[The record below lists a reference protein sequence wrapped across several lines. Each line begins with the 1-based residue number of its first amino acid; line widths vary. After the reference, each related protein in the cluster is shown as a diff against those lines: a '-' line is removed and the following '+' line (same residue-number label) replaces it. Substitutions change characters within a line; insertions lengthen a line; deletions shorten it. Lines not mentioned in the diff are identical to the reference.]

1 MFDSTIPFGEPE
13 LMRASSFRRY
23 LPHRDDGSSVDVLSP
38 QLALLSP
45 SLMADLGHGATHE
58 PRTELLDVLAAC
70 VRHAQ
75 PVTVHLQCGARAVPL
90 TLFPHERLLHCPI
103 PIDMLLAQRESEL
116 QVIHIEPA
124 LLAAPDQA
132 AWHRGRPGPYAVA
145 DLCFH
150 PLGAI
155 LWDMALHGGR
165 RELLPEITGPA
176 VYRVSYGLDL
186 GDVTMSGTLL
196 SAVYRLRRDTCHL
209 REIAT
214 WPGFDRER
222 AVRLLN
228 GLYLQSGLIVSRS
241 HPDALRDSWFGALGP
256 R

>member
-13 LMRASSFRRY
+13 LMRASSFRRF
-23 LPHRDDGSSVDVLSP
+23 LPHAPDGSGAAILSP
-38 QLALLSP
+38 QLASLSP
-45 SLMADLGHGATHE
+45 SLMADLGAGAHHE
-58 PRTELLDVLAAC
+58 QRTELLDVLAAC

-75 PVTVHLQCGARAVPL
+75 AVTVHLQSSDRVVPV

-103 PIDMLLAQRESEL
+103 PIDVLMAPRETAL

-124 LLAAPDQA
+124 LLRAPGHAAGR
-132 AWHRGRPGPYAVA
+132 RGPAGPYSVA
-145 DLCFH
+145 DLCIH
-150 PLGAI
+150 PMGAI
-155 LWDMALHGGR
+155 LWDLALHGGR
-165 RELLPEITGPA
+165 HELLPEISGPA
-176 VYRVSYGLDL
+176 VYRVSHGLDI

-196 SAVYRLRRDTCHL
+196 SAVYRLRRESCCL
-209 REIAT
+209 RDIAT

-222 AVRLLN
+222 AARLLN

-241 HPDALRDSWFGALGP
+241 HPDALRESWFATLGP

>member
-23 LPHRDDGSSVDVLSP
+23 LPHRDDGSAAAIVSP

-58 PRTELLDVLAAC
+58 QRTEPLDVLAAC

-75 PVTVHLQCGARAVPL
+75 PVTVHLQCGERAVPL

-103 PIDMLLAQRESEL
+103 PIDMLLAQQEPEL
-116 QVIHIEPA
+116 EVIHIEPA
-124 LLAAPDQA
+124 LLAAPSEA
-132 AWHRGRPGPYAVA
+132 VWHRGRPGRYAIA

-155 LWDMALHGGR
+155 LWDLALHGGR

-176 VYRVSYGLDL
+176 VYRVSYGLDM
-186 GDVTMSGTLL
+186 GEITMSGTLL
-196 SAVYRLRRDTCHL
+196 SAVYRLRRESCRL
-209 REIAT
+209 RDIAT
-214 WPGFDRER
+214 WSGFDRER
-222 AVRLLN
+222 AGRLLN
-228 GLYLQSGLIVSRS
+228 GLYLQSGLMVSRS
-241 HPDALRDSWFGALGP
+241 HPAALRDSWFGSLGP
-256 R
+256 H

>member
-23 LPHRDDGSSVDVLSP
+23 LPHPEDGSAMAIVSP
-38 QLALLSP
+38 QLAALSP
-45 SLMADLGHGATHE
+45 SLMADLGHGATRVQ
-58 PRTELLDVLAAC
+58 RTEPLDVLAAC

-75 PVTVHLQCGARAVPL
+75 PVTVHLQCGERAVPL
-90 TLFPHERLLHCPI
+90 TLFPHQRLLHCPM
-103 PIDMLLAQRESEL
+103 PIDALLAQREPEL
-116 QVIHIEPA
+116 EVIHIEPA
-124 LLAAPDQA
+124 LLAAPSEA
-132 AWHRGRPGPYAVA
+132 VWHRGRPAAYAVA

-155 LWDMALHGGR
+155 LWDLALHGGR
-165 RELLPEITGPA
+165 RELLPEIAGPA
-176 VYRVSYGLDL
+176 VYRVSYGLDM

-196 SAVYRLRRDTCHL
+196 SAVYRLRRESCRL
-209 REIAT
+209 RDMAT
-214 WPGFDRER
+214 WSGFDRER

>member
-13 LMRASSFRRY
+13 LMRASSFRHY
-23 LPHRDDGSSVDVLSP
+23 LPRRGDDPAGVVVCP
-38 QLALLSP
+38 KLAALSP
-45 SLMADLGHGATHE
+45 SLMADLAHGITHE
-58 PRTELLDVLAAC
+58 QRTEPLDVLAAC

-75 PVTVHLQCGARAVPL
+75 PVTVHLQCGERAVPL

-103 PIDMLLAQRESEL
+103 SIDSLLAQREPDP

-124 LLAAPDQA
+124 LRVAPTDTLG
-132 AWHRGRPGPYAVA
+132 HRGRPGPFAVA
-145 DLCFH
+145 DLCLH
-150 PLGAI
+150 PLGAV
-155 LWDMALHGGR
+155 LWDLALQGGR
-165 RELLPEITGPA
+165 RELLPEITGAA

-186 GDVTMSGTLL
+186 GDVAMSDTLL
-196 SAVYRLRRDTCHL
+196 SAVYRLRREPCRL
-209 REIAT
+209 RDIAT

-222 AVRLLN
+222 AIRLLN
-228 GLYLQSGLIVSRS
+228 GLYLKSGLIVSRS

>member
-23 LPHRDDGSSVDVLSP
+23 LPHRDDGSGAVIMSP

-45 SLMADLGHGATHE
+45 SLMADLGPGATHE
-58 PRTELLDVLAAC
+58 RRTELLDVLAAC

-75 PVTVHLQCGARAVPL
+75 PVTVHLQCGERAVPL
-90 TLFPHERLLHCPI
+90 TLFPHERLLHCPT
-103 PIDMLLAQRESEL
+103 PIEVLLAQPAPEL
-116 QVIHIEPA
+116 EVIHIEPA
-124 LLAAPDQA
+124 LLAAPTEA
-132 AWHRGRPGPYAVA
+132 VWRRGRPQPYAVA

-155 LWDMALHGGR
+155 LWELALHGGR
-165 RELLPEITGPA
+165 CELLPEITGPA

-186 GDVTMSGTLL
+186 GDVAMSGTLL
-196 SAVYRLRRDTCHL
+196 SAVYRLRRESSRL
-209 REIAT
+209 RDIAT
-214 WPGFDRER
+214 WSGFDRER

-241 HPDALRDSWFGALGP
+241 HPDALRDGWFSALGT

>member
-13 LMRASSFRRY
+13 LMRASSFRRF
-23 LPHRDDGSSVDVLSP
+23 LPHGSDGSDAGILSP
-38 QLALLSP
+38 RLAALSP
-45 SLMADLGHGATHE
+45 SLMADLGPGVHDE
-58 PRTELLDVLAAC
+58 QRTELLDVLAAC

-75 PVTVHLQCGARAVPL
+75 AVTVHLQSGERVVPV
-90 TLFPHERLLHCPI
+90 TLFPRERLLHCPI
-103 PIDMLLAQRESEL
+103 PVDALTAQREPAL

-124 LLAAPDQA
+124 LLEAPGHAAGL
-132 AWHRGRPGPYAVA
+132 RGLTGPYSIA

-150 PLGAI
+150 PMGAI
-155 LWDMALHGGR
+155 LWDLALHGGR
-165 RELLPEITGPA
+165 HELLPEISGPA
-176 VYRVSYGLDL
+176 VYRVSHGLEI
-186 GDVTMSGTLL
+186 GDVSMSGTLL
-196 SAVYRLRRDTCHL
+196 SAVYRLRRESCCL
-209 REIAT
+209 RDIAT

-241 HPDALRDSWFGALGP
+241 HPDALRDSWFSALGP

>member
-13 LMRASSFRRY
+13 LMRASRFRHY
-23 LPHRDDGSSVDVLSP
+23 LPHPDDGSATAILSP
-38 QLALLSP
+38 QLAALSP
-45 SLMADLGHGATHE
+45 SLMADLGHGANHE
-58 PRTELLDVLAAC
+58 RRTEPLDVLAAC

-75 PVTVHLQCGARAVPL
+75 PVTVHLQCGERAVPL
-90 TLFPHERLLHCPI
+90 TLFPHERLLHCPM
-103 PIDMLLAQRESEL
+103 PMEALLAPQDPEL

-124 LLAAPDQA
+124 LLAAPSDA
-132 AWHRGRPGPYAVA
+132 VWHRGRPGPYAVA

-176 VYRVSYGLDL
+176 VYRVSYGLDM
-186 GDVTMSGTLL
+186 GDITMSGTLL
-196 SAVYRLRRDTCHL
+196 AAVYRLRRESCRL
-209 REIAT
+209 RDIAS
-214 WPGFDRER
+214 WSGFDRER

>member
-13 LMRASSFRRY
+13 LMRASSFRHY
-23 LPHRDDGSSVDVLSP
+23 LPRRNGDPAGAVVCP
-38 QLALLSP
+38 QLAALSP
-45 SLMADLGHGATHE
+45 SLMADLGQGTTHE
-58 PRTELLDVLAAC
+58 PRTEPLDVLAAC

-75 PVTVHLQCGARAVPL
+75 PVTVHLQCGERAVPL
-90 TLFPHERLLHCPI
+90 TLFPHERLLHCPV
-103 PIDMLLAQRESEL
+103 PIDLLLAQRRPEL

-124 LLAAPDQA
+124 LLAAPTEA
-132 AWHRGRPGPYAVA
+132 AWRRGRPGPFAVA

-155 LWDMALHGGR
+155 LWDLAWQGGR
-165 RELLPEITGPA
+165 RELLPEITGSA

-186 GDVTMSGTLL
+186 GDVAMSGTLL
-196 SAVYRLRRDTCHL
+196 SAVYRLRREPCRL
-209 REIAT
+209 RDIAT

-222 AVRLLN
+222 AARLLN

-241 HPDALRDSWFGALGP
+241 HPDAVRESWLGALGP

>member
-13 LMRASSFRRY
+13 LVRASGFRRY
-23 LPHRDDGSSVDVLSP
+23 LPQRNDGSAASFLSP
-38 QLALLSP
+38 QLASLSP
-45 SLMADLGHGATHE
+45 SLMADLGHGPTHE
-58 PRTELLDVLAAC
+58 QRTELLDVMAAC

-75 PVTVHLQCGARAVPL
+75 PVTVHLQCSERAVPM

-103 PIDMLLAQRESEL
+103 PIDMLLAQREPEL

-124 LLAAPDQA
+124 LLAAPGEA
-132 AWHRGRPGPYAVA
+132 VWHRGRPGPYAVA

-155 LWDMALHGGR
+155 LWDLALHGGR
-165 RELLPEITGPA
+165 HELLPEITGPA
-176 VYRVSYGLDL
+176 VYRVSYGLDM

-196 SAVYRLRRDTCHL
+196 SAVYRLRRESCRL
-209 REIAT
+209 RDVAS